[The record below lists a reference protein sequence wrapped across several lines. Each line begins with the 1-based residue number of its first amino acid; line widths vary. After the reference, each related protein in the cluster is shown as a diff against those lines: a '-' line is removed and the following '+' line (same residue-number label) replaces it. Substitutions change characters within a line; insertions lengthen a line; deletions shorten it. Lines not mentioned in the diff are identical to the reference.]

1 MLEHIEHV
9 NINVVIVTQNKKIMK
24 VYRYEDSIESVE
36 NIEKPSIFLAGP
48 TVRGHQ
54 PYLTSWRHE
63 VIEKVKDWGHKVDL
77 IVPEFISPLTSD
89 KGVKRCPIWEF
100 AGLQKADCILFWI
113 PRTRDKLVDGKIQT
127 GLIALTTNM
136 EFGYWQGRQPDK
148 MIYGRPNDAY
158 RMSYLDIMWK
168 AVYDEQRSK
177 TYNPC
182 IYDTLENTISAS
194 ITKAIKRHIK

>member
-1 MLEHIEHV
+1 
-9 NINVVIVTQNKKIMK
+9 MK
-24 VYRYEDSIESVE
+24 VYRYEDSIESI
-36 NIEKPSIFLAGP
+36 NKIKNPSIFLAGP

-54 PYLTSWRHE
+54 PYLTSWRYE
-63 VIEKVKDWGHKVDL
+63 AIKKVEEWGHEVDL

-89 KGVKRCPIWEF
+89 KGVEWCPIWEF

-113 PRTRDKLVDGKIQT
+113 PRTRDKVVDGKIQH

-148 MIYGRPNDAY
+148 MIYGRPDDAY

-168 AVYDEQRSK
+168 AVYLEQQSK
-177 TYNPC
+177 TYNPR
-182 IYDTLENTISAS
+182 IYNTLENTLEAS
-194 ITKAIKRHIK
+194 IVKAKKRHIK